1 MALASAGEHV
11 FEFSSG
17 RLCLDFAN
25 MPGSRSS
32 GQPVEHLSSYED
44 LASWGRQAGVLTEA
58 QAQRLLQEAA
68 RRPADAEATLRWAIA
83 LREAIYRVF
92 SVVANERQ
100 PEGADLAV
108 LNAALKALAMSEIL
122 QTNGGFTWTWKE
134 DEDALDRMLW
144 PVVRSAADLLTSDDL
159 SSVRECANRE
169 CSWLFMDASRN
180 QSRRWCDMK
189 TCGNRAKA
197 RKHYQRKKASKIN
210 RGDD

>member
-1 MALASAGEHV
+1 MALASAGKHV

-25 MPGSRSS
+25 TPGSRSS
-32 GQPVEHLSSYED
+32 GQPVERLGSYED

-58 QAQRLLQEAA
+58 QAQRLVQEAA
-68 RRPADAEATLRWAIA
+68 RRPTDAEATLRWAIA

-92 SVVANERQ
+92 SAVANERQ

-122 QTNGGFTWTWKE
+122 QTNGGFAWTWKE

-144 PVVRSAADLLTSDDL
+144 PVVRSAADLLTSKEL
-159 SSVRECANRE
+159 SSVRECAADD
-169 CSWLFMDASRN
+169 CSWLFMDTSRN

-197 RKHYQRKKASKIN
+197 RKHYQKKKEVKM
-210 RGDD
+210 